1 MRLGTTYISVNDFAK
16 SLAFYQLL
24 LEQEPLYC
32 NDDRWATFD
41 CGNSLSLYNRQFD
54 IDFLVNNDYRGHYN
68 HSYLTTLKNENSDK
82 INTSVIFNFE
92 VEDLISEYERIK
104 KLKIGAVSEL
114 LFVNIH
120 MPYWY
125 FTIKDP
131 DVNEI
136 EITGNYNG
144 SDKLTDE

>member
-54 IDFLVNNDYRGHYN
+54 I
-68 HSYLTTLKNENSDK
+68 
-82 INTSVIFNFE
+82 II
-92 VEDLISEYERIK
+92 
-104 KLKIGAVSEL
+104 
-114 LFVNIH
+114 
-120 MPYWY
+120 
-125 FTIKDP
+125 
-131 DVNEI
+131 
-136 EITGNYNG
+136 
-144 SDKLTDE
+144 

>member
-54 IDFLVNNDYRGHYN
+54 IDFLVHNDSRDHSN
-68 HSYLTTLKNENSDK
+68 HLD
-82 INTSVIFNFE
+82 FNPLE
-92 VEDLISEYERIK
+92 HEHTHIL
-104 KLKIGAVSEL
+104 
-114 LFVNIH
+114 N
-120 MPYWY
+120 P
-125 FTIKDP
+125 
-131 DVNEI
+131 
-136 EITGNYNG
+136 
-144 SDKLTDE
+144 

>member
-1 MRLGTTYISVNDFAK
+1 M
-16 SLAFYQLL
+16 
-24 LEQEPLYC
+24 
-32 NDDRWATFD
+32 
-41 CGNSLSLYNRQFD
+41 
-54 IDFLVNNDYRGHYN
+54 
-68 HSYLTTLKNENSDK
+68 TTLKNENSDK

-131 DVNEI
+131 DGNEI

-144 SDKLTDE
+144 SDKLIDE

>member
-1 MRLGTTYISVNDFAK
+1 M
-16 SLAFYQLL
+16 
-24 LEQEPLYC
+24 
-32 NDDRWATFD
+32 
-41 CGNSLSLYNRQFD
+41 
-54 IDFLVNNDYRGHYN
+54 
-68 HSYLTTLKNENSDK
+68 NE
-82 INTSVIFNFE
+82 
-92 VEDLISEYERIK
+92 LK

-131 DVNEI
+131 DGNEI

>member
-68 HSYLTTLKNENSDK
+68 HSYL
-82 INTSVIFNFE
+82 
-92 VEDLISEYERIK
+92 ISEYERIK

-131 DVNEI
+131 DGNEI

>member
-104 KLKIGAVSEL
+104 KLKIHEAQAKREARKTRHDRCSQQARQAG
-114 LFVNIH
+114 FCGRC
-120 MPYWY
+120 P
-125 FTIKDP
+125 
-131 DVNEI
+131 
-136 EITGNYNG
+136 
-144 SDKLTDE
+144 

>member
-16 SLAFYQLL
+16 SLAFISFYWSKNH
-24 LEQEPLYC
+24 YIVMIY
-32 NDDRWATFD
+32 RWATFD

-104 KLKIGAVSEL
+104 
-114 LFVNIH
+114 N
-120 MPYWY
+120 
-125 FTIKDP
+125 
-131 DVNEI
+131 
-136 EITGNYNG
+136 
-144 SDKLTDE
+144 

>member
-104 KLKIGAVSEL
+104 KLNCYLSISICHTGILQSKIQMVMKLKL
-114 LFVNIH
+114 LAII
-120 MPYWY
+120 MEA
-125 FTIKDP
+125 T
-131 DVNEI
+131 
-136 EITGNYNG
+136 
-144 SDKLTDE
+144 S

>member
-114 LFVNIH
+114 LFVASIIIASNFNFITIWIFDCKIPVWH
-120 MPYWY
+120 MD
-125 FTIKDP
+125 I
-131 DVNEI
+131 
-136 EITGNYNG
+136 
-144 SDKLTDE
+144 DK

>member
-104 KLKIGAVSEL
+104 KFSGRLSGAEHESGGQETL
-114 LFVNIH
+114 
-120 MPYWY
+120 YY
-125 FTIKDP
+125 FPGAGTHHT
-131 DVNEI
+131 E
-136 EITGNYNG
+136 
-144 SDKLTDE
+144 S